1 MTALTLEMGR
11 QTFDGLGRQRSVSVA
26 GRTTHYHYRPGQMP
40 PTANTLAD
48 GKRVA
53 YTYEAQ
59 LGNALLTSQADGEAD
74 ERLSYHPQH
83 CLPIHASGA
92 QGVQHWH
99 FTPSGQLQ
107 QDSWTVDGEPHST
120 TWHHSLNGL
129 QLGFTDVAGVKH
141 QREHDA
147 FGRVNSVQVGEV
159 RTLISYDGFSR
170 PSTITTEDLASA
182 RTLSQHLSY
191 DGMGRESSRTFTLS
205 EGEQTRTFAQAL
217 TYSNLDQ
224 LVTRTWTEDGQT
236 TEEHFA
242 YDLRGRLVHYTAEAG
257 AAPQDPFGNA
267 IVEQRLR
274 FNALDGLRE
283 VLSTF
288 ADGSQDTAT
297 FRYAENDPTQ
307 VVAIVHT
314 HPSWPALIEL
324 TYDACGRV
332 IHDSLGR
339 SMAWNSQDRLT
350 RVSYRGSTCHYRYNP
365 SGQLCD
371 RVVDDVL
378 TRSFHSGAQLTHE
391 QQDDQR
397 IELVGDG
404 TLFAL
409 NRVSDGVRQSILL
422 GCDGQG
428 SVRLEAGDTLRVCR
442 YSAHGAQPRHAEHTA
457 FGYCG
462 ERREPLTDWII
473 PAGYRPYDP
482 LLMCFLVPD
491 SESPFGRGGIN
502 PYAYCGGDPINRT
515 DPDGH
520 SWTTWVLAGT
530 GIAVGIIA
538 TAFTFGTAGTAI
550 LGAGAFSATGMLAVG
565 TAALN
570 AISLGTGIAA
580 MALEASGK
588 DQKAASI
595 LGWISLG
602 TGAASAV
609 TGTLASLRAGASG
622 LKGNALRMPGR
633 AGKVAGRGRRGALHS
648 PLESP
653 PVRSRGGSSVLY
665 ETQVNGRG
673 NHDVVWHERFL
684 GSYRALETHGG
695 GGLLMNSSGKMV
707 DPVQLAIAE
716 IAPRLKGVNPAVP
729 FFLQACEGG
738 SNGAAQKLAN
748 VLQRPVYGYDKVIA
762 LHDIGITHAARRTS
776 QLTSTPIQKI
786 SWWRRL
792 LGEKGPFSDYRKYED
807 ARGRFY
813 YPR

>member
-1 MTALTLEMGR
+1 MTAFTLEMGR

-26 GRTTHYHYRPGQMP
+26 GRTTHYHYRAGQMP

-53 YTYEAQ
+53 YTYEPP
-59 LGNALLTSQADGEAD
+59 LGNALLTSQADGEAG
-74 ERLSYHPQH
+74 EQLSYHPQH
-83 CLPIHASGA
+83 CVPNQASSA
-92 QGVQHWH
+92 QGEQHWR
-99 FTPSGQLQ
+99 FTPSGQPQ
-107 QDSWTVDGEPHST
+107 QDIWTVDGETHST
-120 TWHHSLNGL
+120 SWQHSLNGL
-129 QLGFTDVAGVKH
+129 QLGFTDAAGVEH

-147 FGRVNSVQVGEV
+147 FGRVSSLLVGEV
-159 RTLISYDGFSR
+159 RTSFSYDAFSR

-217 TYSNLDQ
+217 TYSTLDQ
-224 LVTRTWTEDGQT
+224 LLTRTWHEDGQT

-297 FRYAENDPTQ
+297 FHYAENDPTQ
-307 VVAIVHT
+307 VVAIAHT
-314 HPSWPALIEL
+314 HFSWPALIEL
-324 TYDACGRV
+324 TYDACGRL
-332 IHDSLGR
+332 ISDSLGR

-350 RVSYRGSTCHYRYNP
+350 RVSYQGSTCHYRYTP

-371 RVVDDVL
+371 RVVDGVL
-378 TRSFHSGAQLTHE
+378 TRSFHCGAQLTHE
-391 QQDDQR
+391 QQHGQR
-397 IELVGDG
+397 TELVGDG

-409 NRVSDGVRQSILL
+409 NRVSDGVRQNILL
-422 GCDGQG
+422 GCDAQG
-428 SVRLEAGDTLRVCR
+428 SVRLQAADTLHVCR
-442 YSAHGAQPRHAEHTA
+442 YSAYGAQPRDTQHTD

-482 LLMCFLVPD
+482 LLMCFLAPD

-520 SWTTWVLAGT
+520 SWSTWVLAGA
-530 GIAVGIIA
+530 GIAAGIVA
-538 TAFTFGTAGTAI
+538 TAISFGTAGAAI
-550 LGAGAFSATGMLAVG
+550 LAAGAFSATGMLAIG

-602 TGAASAV
+602 TGAASVA
-609 TGTLASLRAGASG
+609 TGTLASLGARASG

-633 AGKVAGRGRRGALHS
+633 ASKVAGRGRRGALHS

-653 PVRSRGGSSVLY
+653 PVRSQGGSSVLY
-665 ETQVNGRG
+665 ETLVDGRA

-684 GSYRALETHGG
+684 GSHRALETHGG
-695 GGLLMNSSGKMV
+695 DGLLMNTSGEMV
-707 DPVQLAIAE
+707 NPVQLAITE
-716 IAPRLKGVNPAVP
+716 IAPRLRGANPAEP
-729 FFLQACEGG
+729 FFLLACEGG

-748 VLQRPVYGYDKVIA
+748 VLQRPVYGYDKVIS
-762 LHDIGITHAARRTS
+762 LHDIGISHAARRTS
-776 QLTSTPIQKI
+776 GFTSSPLQEIPL
-786 SWWRRL
+786 WRRL
-792 LGEKGPFSDYRKYED
+792 LGDKGPFSFYPKFED